1 MKANDKQQD
10 TAELIRR
17 VREDDQAAF
26 SDLLAV
32 YEPLLHAE
40 VARHATGLGTQ
51 DAEDLRQVALLAFY
65 RAVLGFDLAQC
76 EVEFGLYAKICIAN
90 ALVSQLR
97 VIHRRKLEIVDAELC
112 EGDGGEDDPARRLM
126 EREAAEALVAR
137 IQSLLSPYE
146 NRVWSLFIAGLSVR
160 DIARAVGKT
169 PHSVE
174 NAVYRIRRKLRNA
187 LGKGD

>member
-1 MKANDKQQD
+1 MKANENLQD
-10 TAELIRR
+10 TAALIRR
-17 VREDDQAAF
+17 VRKNDQTAF
-26 SDLLAV
+26 DLLLAAYDV
-32 YEPLLHAE
+32 
-40 VARHATGLGTQ
+40 
-51 DAEDLRQVALLAFY
+51 EDLRQVALLALY
-65 RAVLGFDLAQC
+65 RATLNFNLEQS

-90 ALVSQLR
+90 ALASQLR
-97 VIHRRKLEIVDAELC
+97 AIHRRKLEIVGADLP
-112 EGDGGEDDPARRLM
+112 EGDGGEGDPARRLM

-174 NAVYRIRRKLRNA
+174 NAVYRIRQKLRQA
-187 LGKGD
+187 LGGQG

>member
-10 TAELIRR
+10 TAALIRR

-26 SDLLAV
+26 ADLLAV

-40 VARHATGLGTQ
+40 VARHSTGLGTQ
-51 DAEDLRQVALLAFY
+51 DAEDLRQLALLAFY
-65 RAVLGFDLAQC
+65 RAALGFDLAQC

-97 VIHRRKLEIVDAELC
+97 VIHRRKVEISDAELC
-112 EGDGGEDDPARRLM
+112 EGDGGEGDPARRLM
-126 EREAAEALVAR
+126 EREAAEALIAR

-146 NRVWSLFIAGLSVR
+146 NRVWSLFIAGYSVR
-160 DIARAVGKT
+160 DIARAVDKA

-174 NAVYRIRRKLRNA
+174 NAVYRIRQKLRHA
-187 LGKGD
+187 LGERD

>member
-1 MKANDKQQD
+1 MNK
-10 TAELIRR
+10 TISELILS
-17 VREDDQAAF
+17 AK
-26 SDLLAV
+26 S
-32 YEPLLHAE
+32 
-40 VARHATGLGTQ
+40 GSQ
-51 DAEDLRQVALLAFY
+51 DAFAALKEQYRPLIDRCVYKFASSDMTDQEVEDLSQEALICFCC
-65 RAVLGFDLAQC
+65 AVCSYDCGI
-76 EVEFGLYAKICIAN
+76 ENVEFGLYAKICIAN

-112 EGDGGEDDPARRLM
+112 EGDGGEGDPARRLM

-174 NAVYRIRRKLRNA
+174 NAVYRIRQKLRQA
-187 LGKGD
+187 LGGQG